1 MSQESSDR
9 IHSRTAETTEP
20 KERTIILDVPAP
32 SDTANRLVQMGFT
45 TVESVEATAHLLN
58 WHGWSEARP
67 QRTLVIFPGR
77 GAQMVRDLLPRQWLQ
92 RYHTTSVHAERRWV
106 PGENPV
112 CQGGR
117 IPNPRLELRVEHVVV
132 VDDVVSSGVT
142 CQAVRKWNQLWFPRS
157 QWSVLAWVKQ
167 QSASLRGY
175 SDSFAPT
182 VVGVAGRRT
191 PINSLS
197 TLLREPEMAER
208 YLIRNRLLDSPFAA
222 LLHELRQR

>member
-1 MSQESSDR
+1 MSQTSPGH
-9 IHSRTAETTEP
+9 IQ
-20 KERTIILDVPAP
+20 RTIILDVPVP
-32 SDTANRLVQMGFT
+32 TDTVDRLTQMGFT
-45 TVESVEATAHLLN
+45 TVESEEATAHLLD
-58 WHGWSEARP
+58 WAGWTHIHP

-117 IPNPRLELRVEHVVV
+117 IPNPQLNPHVEHVVV

-142 CQAVRKWNQLWFPRS
+142 CQAVRKWNHLWFPVA

-167 QSASLRGY
+167 RSASVRGFR
-175 SDSFAPT
+175 DSFAA
-182 VVGVAGRRT
+182 VAVGTLDRRT

-197 TLLREPEMAER
+197 TLLREQGMAER
-208 YLIRNRLLDSPFAA
+208 YLIRNRLLNSPFAA
-222 LLHELRQR
+222 LLHELRR